1 MGFRTTIQ
9 LTLAVTCALALIAFG
24 SECAHAQILHAT
36 GDRPSFEVATI
47 KPWTPPPSPPS
58 SDGTGRRAMKVAP
71 VGVAVQST
79 NRVHMI
85 LPAALLIASAY
96 NLPVGSERRRILG
109 PDWLHQDDQY
119 EIQAKIDDSHFAAM
133 QKMTPAQQHE
143 QVELMEQSLLA
154 DRFKLKVHFETREM
168 PVYALVVAKDGPK
181 LTPAKDGESSKISTL
196 GNEQG
201 SEMTATAVTLDEFA
215 KSPLLTGPA
224 GVRPVLDQTGL
235 NGAYDFT
242 LKWKSELLDSNAANG
257 TGIDSPSIFTA
268 IQEQLGLRLVPSN
281 APVEVIVVD
290 QIERPSAN

>member
-1 MGFRTTIQ
+1 MGFLTTTR
-9 LTLAVTCALALIAFG
+9 LTITITCALAFAAE
-24 SECAHAQILHAT
+24 SAHAQILHAT

-47 KPWTPPPSPPS
+47 KPWTPPPSPPY
-58 SDGTGRRAMKVAP
+58 SDGRSSPRRAMKVAP
-71 VGVAVQST
+71 VGVAGQST

-109 PDWLHQDDQY
+109 PDSLHQDDQY
-119 EIQAKIDDSHFAAM
+119 EIQAKIDDSLFAAM

-168 PVYALVVAKDGPK
+168 PVYTLVVAKDGPK

-201 SEMTATAVTLDEFA
+201 SEMTATAVTLDDFA

-257 TGIDSPSIFTA
+257 TGVDSPSIFTA